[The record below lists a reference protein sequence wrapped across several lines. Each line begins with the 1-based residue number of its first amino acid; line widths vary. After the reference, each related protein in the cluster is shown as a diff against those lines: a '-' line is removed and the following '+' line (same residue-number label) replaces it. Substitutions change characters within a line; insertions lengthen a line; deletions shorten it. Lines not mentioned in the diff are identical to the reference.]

1 MKESVQVVLTPTE
14 AKRLLSKAVLSM
26 DEVKRALDK
35 SILIV
40 HPSSTTVF
48 MMEEL
53 GFKYSPKSEF
63 GIWICGHTKP
73 EGLCGGVRLVMDKLQ
88 ATDNYGPEMYPYDFI
103 VKKGKPIPFGEKSAL
118 GPALEEI
125 DSNGVYVK
133 GVNAIDPEGKVG
145 VLLMARST
153 GGSIGLTVKKQKEKK
168 FKMII
173 PVGLEK
179 RITVPLEKAM
189 KAAMAAKRAQGVPC
203 SLWELRGEVITEVEA
218 FRQLCDV
225 EATPIS
231 AGGVCGAEGCFIW
244 VLEGE
249 EKKVE
254 KAYKLCEQIHGHEL
268 PYALDDYEC
277 KECPNPF
284 CSISEK
290 KKIRIEEDTRTLKIK
305 KIPL

>member
-103 VKKGKPIPFGEKSAL
+103 VKKGSQFPLARRAL
-118 GPALEEI
+118 WVRPL
-125 DSNGVYVK
+125 
-133 GVNAIDPEGKVG
+133 
-145 VLLMARST
+145 RR
-153 GGSIGLTVKKQKEKK
+153 LTP
-168 FKMII
+168 M
-173 PVGLEK
+173 
-179 RITVPLEKAM
+179 
-189 KAAMAAKRAQGVPC
+189 
-203 SLWELRGEVITEVEA
+203 
-218 FRQLCDV
+218 
-225 EATPIS
+225 
-231 AGGVCGAEGCFIW
+231 GC
-244 VLEGE
+244 
-249 EKKVE
+249 
-254 KAYKLCEQIHGHEL
+254 
-268 PYALDDYEC
+268 
-277 KECPNPF
+277 
-284 CSISEK
+284 
-290 KKIRIEEDTRTLKIK
+290 TLKV
-305 KIPL
+305 